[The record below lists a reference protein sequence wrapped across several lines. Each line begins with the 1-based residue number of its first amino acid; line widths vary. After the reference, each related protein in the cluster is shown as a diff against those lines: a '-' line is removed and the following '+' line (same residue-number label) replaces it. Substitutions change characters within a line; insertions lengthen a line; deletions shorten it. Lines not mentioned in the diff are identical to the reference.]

1 MKVHSLGHVD
11 REVGNADVV
20 VAAVLLDGEAVAGET
35 VGQDW
40 NQRPPLSAASATT
53 EADAGRGSVP
63 G

>member
-53 EADAGRGSVP
+53 EADAGRGCVP